1 MEVRFK
7 PELQAKLD
15 QVASDGGNGTA
26 EYVQLLVEHYLD
38 HDAWLQQKIKAGVE
52 QLDQG
57 KFLTPEEV
65 GARLKAKFQS

>member
-38 HDAWLQQKIKAGVE
+38 HDAWLRQKIKAGVE
-52 QLDQG
+52 QLDQ
-57 KFLTPEEV
+57 
-65 GARLKAKFQS
+65 R